1 MFVNSEG
8 LCVCEPTNWIANGDG
23 CIEKS
28 EYAELDQGGWI
39 DSEAYKTVFY
49 RRVATLVG
57 EVEEI
62 SQTSDLFD
70 YFYLQAA
77 TGCKFDSN
85 PQDCQVL
92 ANLCVLQ
99 QYSEISKACK
109 MFRSIQATRQPS
121 QRVEFYGDEGWK
133 KQIPWL
139 YYEKETGETLRGEPV
154 PNLVASFTRKDTSN
168 KARTDALTYYLARYA
183 MDGTFMGF
191 TELKDQLS
199 LCPLTFDE
207 VKKMRK
213 FGVVS
218 EVSCDIELSQLAVK
232 LDSLQLSSEAN
243 TFFELY
249 LSDYEGNL
257 IDVPVL
263 METFQDSE
271 EEFPN
276 LKFDIDKNRLVHR
289 FFLFDTISGI

>member
-1 MFVNSEG
+1 
-8 LCVCEPTNWIANGDG
+8 
-23 CIEKS
+23 
-28 EYAELDQGGWI
+28 
-39 DSEAYKTVFY
+39 
-49 RRVATLVG
+49 
-57 EVEEI
+57 
-62 SQTSDLFD
+62 
-70 YFYLQAA
+70 
-77 TGCKFDSN
+77 
-85 PQDCQVL
+85 
-92 ANLCVLQ
+92 
-99 QYSEISKACK
+99 

-133 KQIPWL
+133 RQIPWL

-154 PNLVASFTRKDTSN
+154 PNLVASFSLKDTSN

-289 FFLFDTISGI
+289 FFLFDTISGIQNPGGYIAKDKAKIVRYADKVKLTVQLDPNAEERIRKPLLEISYKEYKTNLIDESTKVSVFFSMDFFEEVNNF